1 VVPNLD
7 YYRQRLYS
15 TFSETYSLGI
25 IIGFCIGKPL
35 GILSYVYLSIKLKLT
50 KLPKEI
56 NWNQLLGSGFLGGIE
71 FIWLKISN
79 SSKKDLDY

>member
-1 VVPNLD
+1 VPNLD

-35 GILSYVYLSIKLKLT
+35 GILSFIYLAVKLKLT
-50 KLPKEI
+50 ELPKDM